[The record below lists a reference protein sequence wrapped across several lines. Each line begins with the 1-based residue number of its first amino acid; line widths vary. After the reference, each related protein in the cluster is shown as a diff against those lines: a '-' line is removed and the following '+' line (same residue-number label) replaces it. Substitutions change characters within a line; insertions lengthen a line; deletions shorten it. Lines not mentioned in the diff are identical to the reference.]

1 MKIAI
6 IGAGP
11 SGLVSTKYSLDEGH
25 EIDVYEQS
33 GYIGGTWMYTDR
45 IGVDEYGFP
54 VHSSMYKGLMTN
66 VPKEIMTFLDF
77 PYPKQQTKSY
87 ISQQEVIKYFNQ
99 YADTFH
105 LKEHIKFY
113 KRVTKIAAE
122 GANGWCITAQDAKTK
137 LTETQAYDAVF
148 ICTGHYSVPYVPK
161 LPGHDQFTGEQ
172 VHSHNFRTCESFKGK
187 NVLVIGGSSSGVD
200 IAGLISKVA
209 NKVVLCYRSRLKS
222 SDLDN
227 VEKKQELSN
236 ITPSGV
242 VFRDGTEDTFDT
254 ILYCTGYKYSF
265 PFLTEGCDIRI
276 ENNWVKPLYKHIV
289 NINHPTMC
297 FIGIPYYL
305 CEIPALDIEVRFAL
319 AAVGGKFS
327 LPPKEEMLRELE
339 EQNVERLTNG
349 LHERYAHRIK
359 GVQSQEKYFKELSS
373 VANIRPMPIVL
384 NKILDWVDN
393 NKRDL
398 TNCIKIIDSENFV
411 QFKC

>member
-25 EIDVYEQS
+25 DIDVYEQS
-33 GYIGGTWMYTDR
+33 GYIGGTWMYTDKV
-45 IGVDEYGFP
+45 GLDEYGFP

-77 PYPKQQTKSY
+77 PYPEQQTKSY
-87 ISQQEVIKYFNQ
+87 ICQPEVINYFNQ
-99 YADTFH
+99 FADTFY

-113 KRVTKIAAE
+113 KRVTKVTPQPLDKW
-122 GANGWCITAQDAKTK
+122 NVTAQDAKTK
-137 LTETQAYDAVF
+137 ISETHTYDAVF
-148 ICTGHYSVPYVPK
+148 ICTGHYSVPYIPK
-161 LPGHDQFTGEQ
+161 LPGQDKFTGEQ
-172 VHSHNFRTCESFKGK
+172 VHSHNFRSSEPFKDK

-209 NKVVLCYRSRLKS
+209 AKVVLCYRSMLKKN
-222 SDLDN
+222 DLEDIP
-227 VEKKQELSN
+227 KKQEVSRF
-236 ITPSGV
+236 TESGV
-242 VFRDGTEDTFDT
+242 IFRDGTEDTFDT

-265 PFLTEGCDIRI
+265 PFLTDGCDIKI
-276 ENNWVKPLYKHIV
+276 ENNWVKPLYKHII

-319 AAVGGKFS
+319 AAVGRKFS
-327 LPPKEEMLRELE
+327 LPTKKEMLKELE
-339 EQNVERLTNG
+339 EQNFDRITNG
-349 LHERYAHRIK
+349 LHERYTHRIK
-359 GVQSQEKYFKELSS
+359 GVQNQEKYFNELSS

-393 NKRDL
+393 NKRDV
-398 TNCIKIIDSENFV
+398 TNCIKIIDNENFV